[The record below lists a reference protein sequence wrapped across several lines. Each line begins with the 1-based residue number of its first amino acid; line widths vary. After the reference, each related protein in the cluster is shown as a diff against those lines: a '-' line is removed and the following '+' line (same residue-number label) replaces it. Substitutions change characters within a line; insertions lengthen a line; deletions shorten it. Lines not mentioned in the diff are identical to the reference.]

1 MDSVS
6 RRKALQV
13 FGGAVGVA
21 VAGGAANGL
30 LTPAMAATR
39 THVAVR
45 LDKQSYAHGER
56 MVLRVRHHHARRGH
70 VIVHDSSGLHW
81 HKRSDDGTHQVWT
94 AVAKTHGHAVI
105 HCSVD
110 GPNRAAASHIGVVGY
125 HVARR
130 AAALTRIGMSS
141 PAPVWSQRI
150 AQVGAG
156 VSARRIFADLA
167 KGAYDQIDL
176 VEAAHRAGMMPVV
189 SYKVGGDG
197 AGAAAGRFNGV
208 AAKAAA
214 KLASYGRPTTVTYW
228 HEPSPDISPAHYIA
242 GSKQLL
248 PIFKQG
254 KVKVGP
260 FLNGWLLDRKVST
273 LSSYSPDEL
282 FRLWDWFGIDTYES
296 GTMASPGA
304 IKPADRIPKL
314 VDFVTARGFNH
325 SLGIGEYNG
334 YSAQTITDAGNAI
347 LHHPQVSFGCMWNST
362 IGKGYTLTGARLEA
376 FKQTL
381 ASPAAA

>member
-1 MDSVS
+1 
-6 RRKALQV
+6 
-13 FGGAVGVA
+13 
-21 VAGGAANGL
+21 
-30 LTPAMAATR
+30 
-39 THVAVR
+39 
-45 LDKQSYAHGER
+45 
-56 MVLRVRHHHARRGH
+56 
-70 VIVHDSSGLHW
+70 
-81 HKRSDDGTHQVWT
+81 
-94 AVAKTHGHAVI
+94 VI
-105 HCSVD
+105 HCIVD
-110 GPNRAAASHIGVVGY
+110 GPTRAAASPIGVVGY
-125 HVARR
+125 HVARK
-130 AAALTRIGMSS
+130 AVALTRIGMSS

-156 VSARRIFADLA
+156 VTARRIFADLA

-176 VEAAHRAGMMPVV
+176 VEAAHHAGMMPVV

-214 KLASYGRPTTVTYW
+214 KLASYGLPTTVTYW
-228 HEPSPDISPAHYIA
+228 HEPSPDISAANYVA

-248 PIFKQG
+248 PLFKQG
-254 KVKVGP
+254 HVKVGP
-260 FLNGWLLDRKVST
+260 FLNGWLLDRKLST
-273 LSSYSPDEL
+273 LTSYSPDEL

-314 VDFVTARGFNH
+314 VDFVTARGFNLP
-325 SLGIGEYNG
+325 LGVGEYNG

-362 IGKGYTLTGARLEA
+362 IGKGYTLTGARLDA

-381 ASPAAA
+381 ASPSAAA